1 MTRIRRTRTPLG
13 LSWAALLVISGAMLS
28 ASDQDLPTGASLA
41 AKHVAA
47 IGGAD
52 IIRAT
57 SSMRAT
63 GITELPAQNMKG
75 TFEMLSARPA
85 KSILRLELG
94 GIGKAETG
102 YNGTVGWMLD
112 PMVGPSI
119 VTGRQLEEMRNESHF
134 DAVLH
139 PPDLVKSITT
149 TAHVQ
154 FDGRPAFKAHVV
166 FVSGQQRDEFFD
178 AERGFLLGIEGDSH
192 TPMGVVPVK
201 VMLRDYKQFGA
212 LMHPGRLVQSAM
224 GIEQHFVFETYEYNA
239 VKPEAFDPPPII
251 RAMIKSD
258 AAPEA
263 VAPVKWRADAVASFD
278 EAWTTINDSFYDPT
292 FGGLN
297 WAGVRDELRP
307 RVAAAS
313 TPDEA
318 RRVIVEML
326 GRLKRSHFVLLS
338 AELNDGPAPAGEA
351 TLGVDLRVLDR
362 DVVITHVADGS
373 KAEEAGLAAG
383 QILLA
388 VDDQTAAS
396 WRRPVVAGSDPRA
409 VSLAVWQ
416 RAQRGLRGAPGSR
429 AAVRVRDG
437 RGERVVQVERV
448 LESGDRV
455 VLGDLP
461 PFMARVSTRSVET
474 PKGRAVGVIGFNV
487 WMTSVND
494 PIARAIDRFRSAK
507 GLVIDLRGNPGGL
520 ATMIRGVA
528 GHLFAT
534 PELLGLMKTRAAA
547 PLEFNV
553 NPRLVTP
560 DGVRVEPYAGPV
572 ALLVDELTGSAS
584 ECFAGA
590 LQSLGRARVF
600 GRQTLG
606 QALPALTRRLT
617 NGDTLMYVVGD
628 FVTATERRLEGE
640 GVRPD
645 EVVPLSLPVLRMGRD
660 ATLEAALRW
669 IDSPPGF
676 D

>member
-1 MTRIRRTRTPLG
+1 
-13 LSWAALLVISGAMLS
+13 MLS
-28 ASDQDLPTGASLA
+28 AGDQDLPSGASLV
-41 AKHVAA
+41 AKHMAA

-52 IIRAT
+52 IIRTT

-75 TFEMLSARPA
+75 TFEMLSGRPA

-119 VTGRQLEEMRNESHF
+119 VTGKQLEEMRNESHF
-134 DAVLH
+134 DAVMH
-139 PPDLVKSITT
+139 PPDLVKSMTT
-149 TAHVQ
+149 TAREQ
-154 FDGRPAFKAHVV
+154 FDGRPAFKVHVV
-166 FVSGQQRDEFFD
+166 FVSGQERDEFFD
-178 AERGFLLGIEGDSH
+178 VERGFLLGIEGDSQ

-201 VMLRDYKQFGA
+201 VMLRDYKPFGA
-212 LMHPGRLVQSAM
+212 LTHPGRLVQSAM
-224 GIEQHFVFETYEYNA
+224 GIEQHFVFETYEYNT

-251 RAMIKSD
+251 RAMIKGD
-258 AAPEA
+258 NAQAPA
-263 VAPVKWRADAVASFD
+263 APVKWRTDALASFD

-297 WAGVRDELRP
+297 WAAVRDELRP
-307 RVAAAS
+307 RVEAAS

-318 RRVIVEML
+318 RRVIVAML
-326 GRLKRSHFVLLS
+326 GRLKRSHFVLL
-338 AELNDGPAPAGEA
+338 AAGLDDGPAPAGEA

-396 WRRPVVAGSDPRA
+396 WWRPVVAGSDPRA

-429 AAVRVRDG
+429 AAVRVRDA
-437 RGERVVQVERV
+437 RGEHVMQVERV

-461 PFMARVSTRSVET
+461 PFNPRVSARSVET

-520 ATMIRGVA
+520 AAMISGVA
-528 GHLFAT
+528 GHLFAK
-534 PELLGLMKTRAAA
+534 PEILGRMKTRAAQEA
-547 PLEFNV
+547 LVFKA

-560 DGVRVEPYAGPV
+560 EGVRVEPYAGLV
-572 ALLVDELTGSAS
+572 AVLVDELTGSAS

-606 QALPALTRRLT
+606 QALPASTRRLT
-617 NGDTLMYVVGD
+617 NGDILMYVVGD
-628 FVTATERRLEGE
+628 FVTATGRPLEGE

-669 IDSPPGF
+669 VDSPSSF